1 VEELKKFVGKDF
13 TCFFAK
19 IFFIR
24 FFTPEYFDTAF
35 FVWDIRKKRSKKLHL
50 GFFICKFATLKSFT
64 KSIQFQVREGLDF
77 AECRYI
83 DHALVFASDQK
94 RLPMCMRPC
103 FYWTACILLLGWP
116 LRLFIDWRMA
126 HVEYRLTKLF
136 GTNLLR

>member
-83 DHALVFASDQK
+83 DHWYLQVTKNVYLCACALASIGPHASFFSVG
-94 RLPMCMRPC
+94 L
-103 FYWTACILLLGWP
+103 YVYLLTGEWHMLSIG
-116 LRLFIDWRMA
+116 
-126 HVEYRLTKLF
+126 
-136 GTNLLR
+136 